1 MGGLRIKFHRF
12 SRNIVLIKRILF
24 RKFNIEKPNATISS
38 TTKIS
43 REGSIENTRGDAACI
58 HVGAH
63 TFIQGTL
70 FTYAH
75 AGAITIGEWSYVGI
89 RSEIR
94 SMDTISIGDRVLI
107 SRDVNIIDGT
117 AHSMNP
123 EERHAHFQHM
133 MEIGHPEHIEDLPGV
148 RSSPIVIEDD
158 VWINFG
164 VTILKGVRIGKGSII
179 AAGSIVTH
187 DVPPGVFYRNK
198 IEPIIMPLNSD
209 EMPEIFEY

>member
-1 MGGLRIKFHRF
+1 MVK
-12 SRNIVLIKRILF
+12 KKLF
-24 RKFNIEKPNATISS
+24 RKLNIEKPNAILSP

-43 REGSIENTRGDAACI
+43 RDASIENTRGNSDCI

-63 TFIQGTL
+63 TYIQGTL

-75 AGAITIGEWSYVGI
+75 AGEIRIGDWSYVGI

-94 SMDTISIGDRVLI
+94 SMDSISIGDRVLI
-107 SRDVNIIDGT
+107 SRDVNIIDST
-117 AHSMNP
+117 AHSMNQ

-133 MEIGHPEHIEDLPGV
+133 MEVGHPEHIEDLPGV
-148 RSSPIVIEDD
+148 RSLPIIIEDD
-158 VWINFG
+158 VWVNFG
-164 VTILKGVRIGKGSII
+164 ATILKGVRIGKGSII

-198 IEPIIMPLNSD
+198 IDPVITPLD
-209 EMPEIFEY
+209 YGEIH